1 MERQI
6 HVIVLILLSIF
17 EVWMCYQVLYR
28 TALEKKCLRKWK
40 QVLIWGNILVSGTLL
55 GINRKI
61 IFFSSTMFI
70 FIILATLLCA
80 WIVERKNM
88 LIKIEIITLFY
99 TILALFDFFCGF
111 ITMEVIGKQ
120 FWIEIYKFSQ
130 SMLQCVLFLI
140 PRAVAI
146 LFLMKWK
153 EKSLILKEN
162 RKILALLCV
171 VFLGILRIY
180 TTTMINMVTST
191 RTAQGWSAAVSLVFV
206 GTLTAGV
213 VMFFHHFQMLKTEN
227 KMLLELETLS
237 ENHIKDMELM
247 MEKNRIQTHDMKH
260 HLLVLREYGQEKQW
274 DSLMSYLNELSED
287 ILAKKKTGWTQ
298 TGILDTI
305 LEQKKEKA
313 ESEGIEFSIQ
323 ADRIGALP
331 FSDLEICTLFSNLLD
346 NAIEA
351 CEKIEGNR
359 RWIEI
364 QITRKSGMLYLTISN
379 SIKDRPSEQEGKL
392 ITNKQNH
399 QLHGYGIKS
408 VQKIVRKYEGDFSY
422 QIRKSEFIVTITFWK
437 LQARRNEI

>member
-55 GINRKI
+55 GINLKI

-379 SIKDRPSEQEGKL
+379 SIKDRPAEQEGKL

-422 QIRKSEFIVTITFWK
+422 QIRESEFIVTITFWR
-437 LQARRNEI
+437 LEERNEI